1 MMDTIFKS
9 LSKTT
14 AFAYFP
20 SSRLPYLSSIPIDL
34 AGFKV
39 AHLTALSNGIFI
51 FLTAVLM
58 QSIKFV
64 AEPAIAPPSVS
75 VARFPT

>member
-20 SSRLPYLSSIPIDL
+20 SSRLPYLSSIPMDF

-39 AHLTALSNGIFI
+39 AHWIALSNGRW
-51 FLTAVLM
+51 TV
-58 QSIKFV
+58 
-64 AEPAIAPPSVS
+64 
-75 VARFPT
+75 